1 MTEIAHRIR
10 SFLLRSTPE
19 TAGDTQIKNIQ
30 SNSGNDN
37 FLHLMRFLDKIK
49 SILSLNKNTDQ
60 SRNKEINRVLDQITL
75 KLNEQIKANIKRNTD
90 LINNDKVGMLNK
102 KGVAFPQNSTVRS
115 DEANVK
121 KRSDLNLIR
130 TPINNTNAKASGN
143 AEITQLTQRAE
154 KVKSKIKPDP
164 LGKVFDGEKNSDAAS
179 NGINKAIKTKSDLMP
194 QQGPSNGAFGKDLSI
209 ESNLAKESIVSGS
222 KLDTHITASQG
233 NSTRAP
239 IANNQNSNALLNSLN
254 MLSKSWGEKLI
265 EKIEKSIVD
274 GIEKIE

>member
-1 MTEIAHRIR
+1 MSILANSELNIDNNIFADIAHKIR
-10 SFLLRSTPE
+10 SFFATFNSIE

-102 KGVAFPQNSTVRS
+102 KGVAVPQNSTVRS

-121 KRSDLNLIR
+121 KRSDLNLVRI
-130 TPINNTNAKASGN
+130 PINNTNAKAPDN
-143 AEITQLTQRAE
+143 AEMTQVTQIAD
-154 KVKSKIKPDP
+154 KVQIK
-164 LGKVFDGEKNSDAAS
+164 
-179 NGINKAIKTKSDLMP
+179 
-194 QQGPSNGAFGKDLSI
+194 
-209 ESNLAKESIVSGS
+209 
-222 KLDTHITASQG
+222 
-233 NSTRAP
+233 
-239 IANNQNSNALLNSLN
+239 NQ
-254 MLSKSWGEKLI
+254 I
-265 EKIEKSIVD
+265 
-274 GIEKIE
+274 